1 VAGIPIS
8 VRSLAGRDGFRRKR
22 VAGGIDGRAADEVL
36 AAGDGEA
43 EFGFDGV
50 KEAEGLGHDFRADA
64 VSGEDGDAVT
74 A

>member
-1 VAGIPIS
+1 
-8 VRSLAGRDGFRRKR
+8 

-64 VSGEDGDAVT
+64 VSGEDSDAMT